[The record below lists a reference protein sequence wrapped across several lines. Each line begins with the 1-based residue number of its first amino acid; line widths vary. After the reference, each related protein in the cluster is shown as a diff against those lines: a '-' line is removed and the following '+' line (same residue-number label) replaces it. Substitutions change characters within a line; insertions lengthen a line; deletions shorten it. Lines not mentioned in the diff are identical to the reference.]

1 MERLNAEEFNK
12 LLTPVSQESVSG
24 ENYEYDELYLAL
36 DELALGTEE
45 SEMGD
50 SVIEGK
56 DPDYRTLYKNTLSL
70 WSKTRDLRVAS
81 FFTLSS
87 LCLFGLDGLK
97 DGLSLIE
104 YLVKEQFDTFYPQL
118 DPDDDNDPTERIN
131 ILAML
136 SPTDGA
142 FSDAYHVL
150 AHIRDLKLVP
160 ELDYTLRDYLV
171 LTGYLDSKEDKDL
184 SSLLAQIA
192 TVPVSSV
199 TAQLEKVEQILVI
212 NQNLCSIFNEKVG
225 DKGYLT
231 MDSMDHELNYLK
243 SLYSSVIKNS
253 NQSLADSTESSDEQG
268 LSNGSNEALVANET
282 NSGNAKAV
290 ALKAQDPLLA
300 PQAFNLE
307 SYKVKNRNDALLLL
321 KKSAEYFQVAEPT
334 SPVPFL
340 INRALKMANMNFMDL
355 LGEID
360 QNALDRGREQFGVK
374 PDNGDN

>member
-24 ENYEYDELYLAL
+24 ENCEYDELYLAL

-142 FSDAYHVL
+142 FSDAYHVQ

-243 SLYSSVIKNS
+243 SLY
-253 NQSLADSTESSDEQG
+253 
-268 LSNGSNEALVANET
+268 
-282 NSGNAKAV
+282 
-290 ALKAQDPLLA
+290 
-300 PQAFNLE
+300 
-307 SYKVKNRNDALLLL
+307 
-321 KKSAEYFQVAEPT
+321 
-334 SPVPFL
+334 
-340 INRALKMANMNFMDL
+340 
-355 LGEID
+355 
-360 QNALDRGREQFGVK
+360 
-374 PDNGDN
+374 

>member
-1 MERLNAEEFNK
+1 MERLNDEDFSK
-12 LLTPVSQESVSG
+12 LLSPVSAESVSG
-24 ENYEYDELYLAL
+24 ENCEYDELYLAL

-97 DGLSLIE
+97 DGLRLIE

-150 AHIRDLKLVP
+150 AHIRELKLVP
-160 ELDYTLRDYLV
+160 ELDYTLKDYLV
-171 LTGYLDSKEDKDL
+171 LTGYLESKEDKDL

-199 TAQLEKVEQILVI
+199 ASQLEKVEQILVI

-225 DKGYLT
+225 DRGYLT

-243 SLYSSVIKNS
+243 NLYSSVIINS
-253 NQSLADSTESSDEQG
+253 NQTLADTKESSDEAVSTEANQG
-268 LSNGSNEALVANET
+268 SENNL
-282 NSGNAKAV
+282 GNTKTV

>member
-1 MERLNAEEFNK
+1 M
-12 LLTPVSQESVSG
+12 SQESVSG
-24 ENYEYDELYLAL
+24 ENCEYDELYLAL

-253 NQSLADSTESSDEQG
+253 NQSLADSTESSDEQD